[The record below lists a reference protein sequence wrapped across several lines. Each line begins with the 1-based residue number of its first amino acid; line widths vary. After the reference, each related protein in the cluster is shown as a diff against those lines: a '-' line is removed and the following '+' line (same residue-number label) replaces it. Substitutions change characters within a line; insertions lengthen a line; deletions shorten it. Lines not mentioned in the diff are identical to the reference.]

1 MNADSTQEKPMKRDR
16 IFKAALALAI
26 AMGVFGAGM
35 LTGKNTFHQP
45 ATIMHVVTVEW
56 TPDSTPEQQQAVIDG
71 VKTMAAEIPGIKNIW
86 IKATRVQPR
95 EYNAAFALE
104 FENKA
109 AADGYVD
116 HPAHKA
122 WQKIYE
128 PIHKESR
135 SQQITN

>member
-1 MNADSTQEKPMKRDR
+1 MKR
-16 IFKAALALAI
+16 FALLSAVAAALTLV
-26 AMGVFGAGM
+26 AMGAANKFNAPHSIV
-35 LTGKNTFHQP
+35 
-45 ATIMHVVTVEW
+45 HVVTILWKE
-56 TPDSTPEQQQAVIDG
+56 DSTPEQQQASLEG
-71 VKTMAAEIPGIKNIW
+71 VKKMAAEIPGIKNVW

-109 AADGYVD
+109 AVDAYVD

>member
-1 MNADSTQEKPMKRDR
+1 MPISTQEKQMKKDR
-16 IFKAALALAI
+16 VIKSALALAMAAGI
-26 AMGVFGAGM
+26 FSVGM

-56 TPDSTPEQQQAVIDG
+56 TPESTPDQQQAALDG
-71 VKTMAAEIPGIKNIW
+71 IKTMAAEIPGIKSVW

-109 AADGYVD
+109 AADAYVD

-122 WQKIYE
+122 WQK
-128 PIHKESR
+128 
-135 SQQITN
+135 

>member
-1 MNADSTQEKPMKRDR
+1 MNRDR
-16 IFKAALALAI
+16 IIKAVLALTI
-26 AMGVFGAGM
+26 AMGLFGAGM

-56 TPDSTPEQQQAVIDG
+56 TPESTPEQQQAAIDG
-71 VKTMAAEIPGIKNIW
+71 VKTMASEIPGIKNVW

-95 EYNAAFALE
+95 EYHAAFALE

-109 AADGYVD
+109 AADLYVD

>member
-1 MNADSTQEKPMKRDR
+1 MNRSKVMK
-16 IFKAALALAI
+16 ATLSVAVALGL
-26 AMGVFGAGM
+26 FGAGV

-45 ATIMHVVTVEW
+45 NSIIHLVTVQW
-56 TPDSTPEQQQAVIDG
+56 NDDSTPAQQEAAIDG

-86 IKATRVQPR
+86 VKPIRVQPR
-95 EYNAAFALE
+95 EYNAVFAIE

-109 AADGYVD
+109 AADAYAD

-122 WQKIYE
+122 WEKIYQ

-135 SQQITN
+135 SQEVTN

>member
-1 MNADSTQEKPMKRDR
+1 MNKSK
-16 IFKAALALAI
+16 IVKAALSLAVAL
-26 AMGVFGAGM
+26 GVFGAGV

-45 ATIMHVVTVEW
+45 NSIIHVVTVQW
-56 TPDSTPEQQQAVIDG
+56 TDDSTPAQQQAAIDG

-86 IKATRVQPR
+86 IKPVRVQPR
-95 EYNAAFALE
+95 EYNAAFAIE

-109 AADGYVD
+109 AADAYAD
-116 HPAHKA
+116 HAAHKA
-122 WQKIYE
+122 WEKIYQ

>member
-1 MNADSTQEKPMKRDR
+1 MKRDS
-16 IFKAALALAI
+16 IFKAVLALAI
-26 AMGVFGAGM
+26 VMGIFGAGI

-71 VKTMAAEIPGIKNIW
+71 VKTMAAEIPGIKNVW

-109 AADGYVD
+109 AADAYVD